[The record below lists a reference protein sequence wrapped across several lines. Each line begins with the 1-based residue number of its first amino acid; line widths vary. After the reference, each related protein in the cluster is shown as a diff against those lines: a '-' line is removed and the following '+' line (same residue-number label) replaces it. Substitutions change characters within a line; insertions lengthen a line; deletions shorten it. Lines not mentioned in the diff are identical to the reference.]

1 MNTGFFFFISLS
13 EGKWCPL
20 FPHPYTCRAWS
31 FCEEGTPIGVTIAT
45 LINRTSVDVTWCYQI
60 LIKVLNIAS
69 SEGEGHNGGGWG
81 VLTANILWKI
91 PQRQHT
97 GVDIGRG
104 IEAEHV
110 LMRAGKCHSCS
121 FTLISHTHVC
131 FSLWSSGGGFII
143 PFAFSN
149 VLFGDSVTWIAQL
162 IINLIC

>member
-1 MNTGFFFFISLS
+1 MWCFTSWIQDFFFISLS

-121 FTLISHTHVC
+121 FTLISHTHTCVSHC
-131 FSLWSSGGGFII
+131 GPLVVGLLFRLPLVMFCLET
-143 PFAFSN
+143 
-149 VLFGDSVTWIAQL
+149 VLLESH
-162 IINLIC
+162 N